1 MPNDPSR
8 VALFI
13 DYQNV
18 YRRALAAF
26 HGDRGHGA
34 DGQISP
40 RELGEVL
47 CQRAQLPGSRLL
59 SEVRLYT
66 GIPSQR
72 RDRQGYAARRRQI
85 AEWRRQGIIVSQR
98 PLRYR
103 PGEQPQEKGID
114 VKLAI
119 DFVTG
124 AVEKRFDVGILF
136 STDTDLLPALEF
148 LVEHP
153 DLGITPEVAVWRGT
167 GDNNPPLSVPHASI
181 WHHRLTQD
189 DYEQV
194 RDRRRYDRG

>member
-1 MPNDPSR
+1 MPDNFSR
-8 VALFI
+8 VALFV

-18 YRRALAAF
+18 YRRARAAF
-26 HGDRGHGA
+26 HGDRGPGA

-40 RELGEVL
+40 RELGELL
-47 CQRAQLPGSRLL
+47 CQRAQSPGSRLL
-59 SEVRLYT
+59 TEVRLYT

-85 AEWRRQGIIVSQR
+85 AEWRRRGVIVSQR

-103 PGEQPQEKGID
+103 HDDQPQEKGVD

-153 DLGITPEVAVWRGT
+153 DLGITPEVAVWRGARSS
-167 GDNNPPLSVPHASI
+167 NPPLTVPNASI
-181 WHHRLTQD
+181 RHHPLSRD
-189 DYEQV
+189 DYERV
-194 RDRRRYDRG
+194 RDRRRYDRP

>member
-1 MPNDPSR
+1 MPNEPSR

-26 HGDRGHGA
+26 HGDSGHGA

-47 CQRAQLPGSRLL
+47 CQRAQLPDSRQL

-103 PGEQPQEKGID
+103 RGEQPQEKGID

-124 AVEKRFDVGILF
+124 AV
-136 STDTDLLPALEF
+136 
-148 LVEHP
+148 
-153 DLGITPEVAVWRGT
+153 
-167 GDNNPPLSVPHASI
+167 
-181 WHHRLTQD
+181 
-189 DYEQV
+189 
-194 RDRRRYDRG
+194 